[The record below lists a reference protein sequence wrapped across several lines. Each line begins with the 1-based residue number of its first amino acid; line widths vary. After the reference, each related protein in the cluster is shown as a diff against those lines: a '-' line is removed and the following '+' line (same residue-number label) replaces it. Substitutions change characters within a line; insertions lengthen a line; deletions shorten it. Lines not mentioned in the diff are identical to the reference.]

1 MSDVRAGETDAGAA
15 AVEFAL
21 LLPLVL
27 MLTIGTISAG
37 FAFHHWIGVTQGAR
51 EGARFGATL
60 SVQAAGGTTDQW
72 LQQVS
77 DRTIAA
83 SGLWVDATHD
93 VPNSS
98 VCVGLNS
105 PAAAPAIA
113 RHVTVTVDASGT
125 AASAFANGLCPGLPP
140 VTGDYVQVSASRP
153 AVFNFVVHS
162 SNITVDGS
170 SVVRFEATSVT

>member
-1 MSDVRAGETDAGAA
+1 MRAHRGGDAGAA

-21 LLPLVL
+21 ILPLFV
-27 MLTIGTISAG
+27 MLTVGTISAG
-37 FAFHHWIGVTQGAR
+37 FAFHHWIGITQGVR

-72 LQQVS
+72 LQQVG

-83 SGLWVDATHD
+83 SGLWIDSTHD
-93 VPNSS
+93 VPKST

-105 PAAAPAIA
+105 PSAAPTIS
-113 RHVTVTVDASGT
+113 RHVTISTDASGT
-125 AASAFANGLCPGLPP
+125 PTSAFANGLCPGLPT

-153 AVFNFVVHS
+153 AAFNYVVHS
-162 SNITVDGS
+162 SSITVDS
-170 SVVRFEATSVT
+170 ASVVRYEATAVT